1 MRTTRAGLAIAGALV
16 VACSGPAYD
25 HYTWNE
31 PYGPSGEPGV
41 PNEPLPPKG
50 PQPSFGPTRH
60 LANAPPPISGG
71 TLAILSDGR
80 VAAADPDRDLVYI
93 VDVGNSGTVTT
104 IKLDPHDEPGRIVQ
118 DAAQRVHVVLRS
130 GHGVAT
136 IDPAAGKLLTRRPT
150 CAAPRGIAVDGS
162 RLLVAC
168 EGGELVALPADP
180 NGTASLVSTIDRD
193 LRDVVVTKQT
203 IYVSRFRTAEVLELS
218 TDGVVIAR
226 QRAAGANFDLNGADA
241 TLAWRMIA
249 APPGD
254 SSDRPV
260 VVHQMSTRQMVEPAP
275 GGYGGG
281 GFGAQD
287 PLFCSPG
294 IVSTVVGRGVPLG
307 PLVPAPSQAA
317 LPVDVAVDGTDYV
330 IVAAGNGHTQ
340 ELPQLFVL
348 DQQDVGCGAPQSRSV
363 HGQATAV
370 AVLARGSYVVQS
382 REPAQLELVPS
393 GRIITLSNDSRED
406 TGHAIFH
413 SNSGIGIACAS
424 CHGEGRDDAHVWSF
438 DQLGERRT
446 PSLLGTLEGT
456 APYHWKGDMKDIGQL
471 VDEVMTGRMN
481 GPSLVDDQKST
492 LQGWLFA
499 LPAPS
504 ASTSLDA
511 ASVARGRALFES
523 PGVGCT
529 RCHAGPRYTTSAT
542 VDVGTGGSFQVPSLV
557 GVSARAPYLHDG
569 CAATLLERF
578 GSCGGSK
585 HGDTS
590 KLSATELDDL
600 VNFLGT
606 L

>member
-16 VACSGPAYD
+16 VACSAPAYD

-31 PYGPSGEPGV
+31 PSGPSGEPRV
-41 PNEPLPPKG
+41 PNEPPKG

-93 VDVGNSGTVTT
+93 VDLGTSGTVTT

-136 IDPAAGKLLTRRPT
+136 IDAAAGKLLTRRPT
-150 CAAPRGIAVDGS
+150 CPAPRGIAVDGS

-168 EGGELVALPADP
+168 EGGELVALPVDP

-193 LRDVVVTKQT
+193 LRDVVVTKQS
-203 IYVSRFRTAEVLELS
+203 IYVSRFRTAEVIELTS
-218 TDGVVIAR
+218 DGVVVS
-226 QRAAGANFDLNGADA
+226 QQQPNGDTTTFDGLDA

-254 SSDRPV
+254 PSDRPV
-260 VVHQMSTRQMVEPAP
+260 VVHQMSTRQPVQPAP
-275 GGYGGG
+275 GGYGGDS
-281 GFGAQD
+281 FGAQD
-287 PLFCSPG
+287 PLSCTPG
-294 IVSTVVGRGVPLG
+294 IVSTVVGRGLPLG
-307 PLVPAPSQAA
+307 PFVPAPHQAV
-317 LPVDVAVDGTDYV
+317 LPVDIAIDGNDYV
-330 IVAAGNGHTQ
+330 LVAAGNGHTKD
-340 ELPQLFVL
+340 LPQLFVL
-348 DQQDVGCGAPQSRSV
+348 DRFDAQCFFPRPQTV
-363 HGQATAV
+363 QGQPTAV
-370 AVLARGSYVVQS
+370 AVIGRGSYVVQS

-413 SNSGIGIACAS
+413 SNSGIGLACGS

-438 DQLGERRT
+438 DQLGDRRT

-471 VDEVMTGRMN
+471 VDDVMTGRMN
-481 GPSLVDDQKST
+481 GPSLADDQKST
-492 LQGWLFA
+492 LQKWLFA
-499 LPAPS
+499 LPGPS

-529 RCHAGPRYTTSAT
+529 RCHSGPRYTTSAT

-590 KLSATELDDL
+590 KLSATDLDDL